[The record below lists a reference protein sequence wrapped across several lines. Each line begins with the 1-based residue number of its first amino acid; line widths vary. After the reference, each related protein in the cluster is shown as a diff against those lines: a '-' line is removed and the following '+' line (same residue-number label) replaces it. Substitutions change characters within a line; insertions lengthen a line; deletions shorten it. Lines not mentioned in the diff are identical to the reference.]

1 MPKPKLIE
9 RPNCQIGY
17 LKRAREMQQLAQPYY
32 KDGKG
37 DKSLSWV
44 HEHVI
49 KPRFGNSYRTFLRA
63 WTTDTHVLERRE
75 RERDESE
82 RLKLRNRFPLTL

>member
-1 MPKPKLIE
+1 MEKHELIE

-17 LKRAREMQQLAQPYY
+17 LKRAREMQRLAKAYY
-32 KDGKG
+32 EDGRG

-44 HEHVI
+44 HEHFI

-63 WTTDTHVLERRE
+63 WRTDTSVLERRE
-75 RERDESE
+75 HERDERE
-82 RLKLRNRFPLTL
+82 RRKLRNRFPLTL